1 MIKIFIIKNY
11 FKIMYKDFKK
21 CLKGKSHIIIICLR
35 SRKMRELSKLSKN
48 YINKKQ
54 LMAKMKSKKVLK
66 KGK

>member
-1 MIKIFIIKNY
+1 
-11 FKIMYKDFKK
+11 MYKDFKK

>member
-1 MIKIFIIKNY
+1 MPKREIAYHYNL
-11 FKIMYKDFKK
+11 FKIK
-21 CLKGKSHIIIICLR
+21 
-35 SRKMRELSKLSKN
+35 KMRELSKLSKN